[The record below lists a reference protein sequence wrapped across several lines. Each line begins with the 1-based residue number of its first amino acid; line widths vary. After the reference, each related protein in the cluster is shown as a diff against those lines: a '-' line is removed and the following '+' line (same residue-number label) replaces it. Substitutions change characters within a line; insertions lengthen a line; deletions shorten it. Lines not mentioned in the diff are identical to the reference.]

1 MQTNHWI
8 WQHRNWPTF
17 SYDAKVLLAD
27 IVAVSRLAGR
37 LDIIYRTLNNEEQMT
52 LQEQVL
58 ADDAMETSAI
68 EGEVLRRSSVRAS
81 IRRRLG
87 LPGDCP
93 EWDAQADGLIS
104 VLLDA
109 RSKQRRPLTEER
121 LCGWHAALFP
131 SGYSGLT
138 KIRVGCYRGEE
149 EMQIVSG
156 PFGRETV
163 HYIAPPQKILAKE
176 MDQFLFW
183 VNSNNEQ
190 EPLVKAGITHLWFIM
205 IHPFDDGNGRIGR
218 AITDYQLAES
228 YPAVMQLASFSKHIS
243 MDRKGYYRILEAAGK
258 DGLDITGWLQWF
270 LQTLKTA
277 IHESEWVVERVDL
290 KADFWQ
296 QHANTSLNAR
306 QHKAI
311 NRLLDAGERFEGGMT
326 TRKYAGMTKCSKV
339 TASRDLSDL
348 VEKHIL
354 QKCPGKGRSTS
365 YELCHIHDGIKQA
378 GIL

>member
-1 MQTNHWI
+1 MQTNHWHWI
-8 WQHRNWPTF
+8 WQRRNWPAFT
-17 SYDAKVLLAD
+17 YDAGVLLAD
-27 IVAVSRLAGR
+27 IGAVSRLAGR
-37 LDIIYRTLNNEEQMT
+37 LDTIYRTLNNEEQMT
-52 LQEQVL
+52 VQEQVL

-68 EGEVLRRSSVRAS
+68 EGEILRRSSVRAS

-87 LPGDCP
+87 LSGDS
-93 EWDAQADGLIS
+93 EDYDAQADGLVS

-109 RSKQRRPLTEER
+109 RNKQHQSLTKER

-131 SGYSGLT
+131 AGYSGMT
-138 KIRVGCYRGEE
+138 KIRVGHYRGEE

-163 HYIAPPQKILAKE
+163 HYIAPPRKILSKE

-183 VNSNNEQ
+183 VNGTNEE
-190 EPLVKAGITHLWFIM
+190 EPLIKAGIAHLWFIM

-218 AITDYQLAES
+218 AITDYQLAGN

-243 MDRKGYYRILEAAGK
+243 IDKKSYYRTLEIAGK
-258 DGLDITGWLQWF
+258 DGLDITGWLRWF
-270 LQTLKTA
+270 LQTLKAA
-277 IHESEWVVERVDL
+277 INESEWVVKRVIL

-296 QHANTSLNAR
+296 QHKNTSLNSR
-306 QHKAI
+306 QHKVI

-348 VEKHIL
+348 VEKYIL
-354 QKCPGKGRSTS
+354 QNCPGKGRNTS
-365 YELCHIHDGIKQA
+365 YELCRIK
-378 GIL
+378 GSGL